1 MTRLSEAAPAPPY
14 VRDLRDLVARALCA
28 PLLVAIAATL
38 AVGRSHAED
47 TAQLV
52 AVGSD
57 DSGIS
62 LQHRYGSPQKGYITE
77 FGGSGGA
84 WIDYDMDGWLD
95 LFLVNGL
102 DGPVDNPVAATIA
115 ALRQPP
121 GDVGHRL
128 FRSHRG
134 SFVPVPE
141 GGGAGDQAWGNGAAT
156 ADVDSDGYPELFV
169 TAIGTDRLYR
179 NNGDGS
185 FDPWRLGVED
195 EGWGASAAF
204 TDWDGDG
211 ALDLYVTRYIDFD
224 PLNTPTLG
232 DRLCTYRGEE
242 VFCGPEGLA
251 GQVDLLYLNRLE
263 HAGTEKGFVR
273 ADVALIDPEATYS
286 FALVASDCDADGD
299 AEIYVANDSMIN
311 QLYRRDEGG
320 QPVDEALFSGAGYSG
335 DGREQA
341 GMSAAS
347 ADYDGDGR
355 FDLFVSNFQNDNN
368 SLYRNLGGCVFDE
381 SSEASGLARVS
392 HPYMG
397 WAALFIDID
406 GDADQDLFVAN
417 GHIYPQLDPVES
429 YAQRNH
435 LFFNRL
441 RETGVATFEE
451 IGEGAPEE
459 LSQATGMQA
468 RAPSRSAFAGD
479 YDNDADI
486 DLLVTNLNEPPVLLR
501 NDGDMAAAPLRL
513 TLVGRSGN
521 RSAYGARVT
530 VRSGSTTQHVELH
543 TSDGYLGASDRR
555 LLVFLPSG
563 RADALQIVWPGG
575 AVTELVDV
583 EPGSLIVDELYGVVA
598 RRAP

>member
-57 DSGIS
+57 SGIS
-62 LQHRYGSPQKGYITE
+62 LQHCYGSPQKGYITE

-134 SFVPVPE
+134 SFVAVPE

-169 TAIGTDRLYR
+169 SAIGTDRLYR

-468 RAPSRSAFAGD
+468 RAPSR
-479 YDNDADI
+479 
-486 DLLVTNLNEPPVLLR
+486 
-501 NDGDMAAAPLRL
+501 
-513 TLVGRSGN
+513 
-521 RSAYGARVT
+521 
-530 VRSGSTTQHVELH
+530 
-543 TSDGYLGASDRR
+543 RR
-555 LLVFLPSG
+555 PCG
-563 RADALQIVWPGG
+563 
-575 AVTELVDV
+575 
-583 EPGSLIVDELYGVVA
+583 
-598 RRAP
+598 